1 MLGVKDS
8 QQSFGPFITAES
20 NHTNIP
26 SQFDRGKTLLGSLL
40 RRAVPRSRLLRVV
53 HMLSAVLL
61 PWLTRPN
68 FTTTLAPQHHVV
80 LLFCTCTSSS
90 HFQLSCPFSSCSN
103 IALIWLLG
111 AKYNCYTKI
120 SSFCVI
126 RIPLLYLDSHF
137 WRQSFLKTED
147 RHLRPENSHSCEDSH
162 FYRQLR
168 LQVATS
174 KRVISENSHF

>member
-1 MLGVKDS
+1 MAPLHSTPKFCYGLKTSSKVLVHS
-8 QQSFGPFITAES
+8 LQLRAIILSFLLSFTEE
-20 NHTNIP
+20 
-26 SQFDRGKTLLGSLL
+26 QTLLGPLL

-53 HMLSAVLL
+53 HMISAVLL

-111 AKYNCYTKI
+111 AKYNCQAQI
-120 SSFCVI
+120 SSFWVI
-126 RIPLLYLDSHF
+126 RRHF
-137 WRQSFLKTED
+137 
-147 RHLRPENSHSCEDSH
+147 
-162 FYRQLR
+162 
-168 LQVATS
+168 
-174 KRVISENSHF
+174 